1 MKGARSFFEKEKSRC
16 LNIGDLGR
24 NRAQCPFW
32 ATKNRDVE
40 QFQDNI

>member
-1 MKGARSFFEKEKSRC
+1 MKGARNFFEKEKSRC